1 MYLVDTSVWISYLQ
15 DGDSPAAALLD
26 KLLGNPL
33 AIGINHQIYLEILQ
47 GAKDKKTFDQ
57 LDSYFSG
64 QRFHGFSEAAASY
77 REAARIYFNCR
88 RNGITIRS
96 SIDCLIAQCAL
107 ENDLILLHED
117 RDYLRM
123 QTYLPDLKQEHFL
136 HH

>member
-15 DGDSPAAALLD
+15 DRDSQAAALLD
-26 KLLGNPL
+26 RLLGNPL

-47 GAKDKKTFDQ
+47 AAKDKKTFDQ
-57 LDSYFSG
+57 LDSYFCG
-64 QRFHGFSEAAASY
+64 QRVHDFIDPMASY
-77 REAARIYFNCR
+77 REAALIYFACR

-96 SIDCLIAQCAL
+96 SVDCLIAQCAL

-123 QTYLPDLKQEHFL
+123 QAYLPDLQQEHFL